1 MEQQLNTQSL
11 THIKGQKMPKFPI
24 NLGSYTT
31 QELCDLNEQVVA
43 LIKTRRRQEATKK
56 RHQLS
61 LGDVVNVNERTRT
74 STGIIRKIMR
84 TRALVEINGVTY
96 KVPMN
101 MLSHK

>member
-1 MEQQLNTQSL
+1 
-11 THIKGQKMPKFPI
+11 MPKFPI

-31 QELCDLNEQVVA
+31 QELCDLNETIVA

-61 LGDVVNVNERTRT
+61 LGDVVNVE
-74 STGIIRKIMR
+74 GHGKGVIKKIMR
-84 TRALVEINGVTY
+84 TRALVEMNGRNY

-101 MLSHK
+101 MLTK

>member
-24 NLGSYTT
+24 NLGGYTT

-61 LGDVVNVNERTRT
+61 LGDVVNVEGHGKGTVK
-74 STGIIRKIMR
+74 KIMR
-84 TRALVEINGVTY
+84 TRALVEMNGSTY
-96 KVPMN
+96 KVPMS
-101 MLSHK
+101 MLS